1 MEGQKCPSSTLCASL
16 PLRTPL
22 DKDVCM
28 KKTLLVFAATTA
40 LWAALTASLL
50 YTHVLFVLTR
60 ADVIALEESFAN
72 IYARGYEA
80 YQLYMKCRN
89 ST

>member
-1 MEGQKCPSSTLCASL
+1 MSFRHILCAPLS
-16 PLRTPL
+16 LRTL
-22 DKDVCM
+22 RNVCM

-50 YTHVLFVLTR
+50 YTHVLFVFTR
-60 ADVIALEESFAN
+60 SDIMALENSFAN

-80 YQLYMKCRN
+80 YQLYLQCKN

>member
-1 MEGQKCPSSTLCASL
+1 MCSIVITHI
-16 PLRTPL
+16 
-22 DKDVCM
+22 KDVCM

-80 YQLYMKCRN
+80 YQLYLKCRN